1 MTRRCNSPCATLGER
16 PYNSLSMNRALFVLS
31 LALFAT
37 MLGNGVVI
45 PFIPIYAQ
53 EFGAS
58 GVAVGILFGAHSAS
72 RTFLLPLIGRASD
85 RRGRKAFLL
94 WGLLFYALTSVA
106 YLLANSLL
114 ALILVMA
121 LQGVATAMVQPVSMA
136 YVGDLTPK
144 GKEGAYAGYVNTA
157 FLGGVAG
164 GPVLGGVI
172 KDLFSMQASFIL
184 LGILSLLSLLL
195 LFFFLPE
202 VQKPQTT
209 HKKDEVSWREILS
222 SRPILGVALFRV
234 GYALSSTLIWIF
246 VPLLS
251 ASLLPLKT
259 SQVGLLISLNV
270 LISTILQ
277 APCGRLSD
285 RMNKAVLIS
294 VGSLLSAVSLAGFP
308 LASTFGHLLV
318 LNALVGAGF
327 GLAYPAHM
335 ALAMEHTPGS
345 NMGTVMSTLLTVH
358 SFGMTIAPPV
368 FGMVVDYYNLGSVFY
383 GAGLLCVACTVACYY
398 LTRDADLLLQSAQAV
413 EQEPAEKEPAVAD

>member
-1 MTRRCNSPCATLGER
+1 MWA
-16 PYNSLSMNRALFVLS
+16 
-31 LALFAT
+31 
-37 MLGNGVVI
+37 
-45 PFIPIYAQ
+45 
-53 EFGAS
+53 
-58 GVAVGILFGAHSAS
+58 
-72 RTFLLPLIGRASD
+72 
-85 RRGRKAFLL
+85 
-94 WGLLFYALTSVA
+94 
-106 YLLANSLL
+106 
-114 ALILVMA
+114 
-121 LQGVATAMVQPVSMA
+121 
-136 YVGDLTPK
+136 DLTPK

-157 FLGGVAG
+157 FLGGVAA

-202 VQKPQTT
+202 VQKPQATQ
-209 HKKDEVSWREILS
+209 KKDAASWREILS

-270 LISTILQ
+270 LISALLQ
-277 APCGRLSD
+277 APCGRLAD
-285 RMNKAVLIS
+285 RMNKAILI
-294 VGSLLSAVSLAGFP
+294 GSGGLLSAVSLAGFP

-345 NMGTVMSTLLTVH
+345 GMGTVMSALLTVH
-358 SFGMTIAPPV
+358 SFGMTIAPPI
-368 FGMVVDYYNLGSVFY
+368 FGMVADYYNLESVFY
-383 GAGLLCVACTVACYY
+383 AAGLLCVVCTVACYY
-398 LTRDADLLLQSAQAV
+398 LTRNADLLLQSGQTV
-413 EQEPAEKEPAVAD
+413 QQEPAEKAPAVAD

>member
-1 MTRRCNSPCATLGER
+1 MSGP
-16 PYNSLSMNRALFVLS
+16 LFVLS

-94 WGLLFYALTSVA
+94 WGLFCYALTSVA

-114 ALILVMA
+114 TLILVMA
-121 LQGVATAMVQPVSMA
+121 LQGIATAMVQPVSMA

-164 GPVLGGVI
+164 GPILGGVI
-172 KDLFSMQASFIL
+172 KDLFNMQASFIL
-184 LGILSLLSLLL
+184 LGVLSLLSLLL
-195 LFFFLPE
+195 LLFFLPE
-202 VQKPQTT
+202 VQKQ
-209 HKKDEVSWREILS
+209 HVVEKKEEASWRTILS
-222 SRPILGVALFRV
+222 SRPILGVSLFRV
-234 GYALSSTLIWIF
+234 GYALSSTLIWVF

-251 ASLLPLKT
+251 ASLLPLTT
-259 SQVGLLISLNV
+259 SQVGALISLNV
-270 LISTILQ
+270 LISAVLQ

-285 RMNKAVLIS
+285 HMNKAVLIS
-294 VGSLLSAVSLAGFP
+294 IGSLISAVSLAGFP
-308 LASTFGHLLV
+308 LASTFWHLLG

-335 ALAMEHTPGS
+335 GLAMEHTPGS
-345 NMGTVMSTLLTVH
+345 SMGTVMSILLTVH
-358 SFGMTIAPPV
+358 SFGMTIAPPI
-368 FGMVVDYYNLGSVFY
+368 FGIVVDYYDLSSLFY
-383 GAGLLCVACTVACYY
+383 SAGLLCVGCTVACYY
-398 LTRDADLLLQSAQAV
+398 LTRDSDVFLQTTRA
-413 EQEPAEKEPAVAD
+413 KEPAVVD

>member
-1 MTRRCNSPCATLGER
+1 MSGP
-16 PYNSLSMNRALFVLS
+16 LFVLS
-31 LALFAT
+31 VALFAT

-85 RRGRKAFLL
+85 RHGRKAFLL
-94 WGLLFYALTSVA
+94 WGLFCYALSSVA

-114 ALILVMA
+114 TLIVIMA
-121 LQGVATAMVQPVSMA
+121 LQGIATAMVQPVSMA

-164 GPVLGGVI
+164 GPILGGVI
-172 KDLFSMQASFIL
+172 KDLFNMQASFIL
-184 LGILSLLSLLL
+184 LGVLSLLSLLL
-195 LFFFLPE
+195 LLFFLPE
-202 VQKPQTT
+202 VQKQ
-209 HKKDEVSWREILS
+209 HVVEKKEEASWRTILS
-222 SRPILGVALFRV
+222 SRPILGVSLFRV
-234 GYALSSTLIWIF
+234 AYALSSTLIWVF

-251 ASLLPLKT
+251 ASLLPLTT
-259 SQVGLLISLNV
+259 SQVGALISLNV
-270 LISTILQ
+270 LISAVLQ

-285 RMNKAVLIS
+285 HMNKAVLI
-294 VGSLLSAVSLAGFP
+294 GIGGLISAVSLAGFP
-308 LASTFGHLLV
+308 LASTFWHLLG

-345 NMGTVMSTLLTVH
+345 SMGTVMSALLTVH

-368 FGMVVDYYNLGSVFY
+368 FGIVVDYYDLSSMFY
-383 GAGLLCVACTVACYY
+383 SAGLLSVVCTAACYY
-398 LTRDADLLLQSAQAV
+398 FTHDSDALLQARRAV
-413 EQEPAEKEPAVAD
+413 EKEPAVVD

>member
-1 MTRRCNSPCATLGER
+1 MSGP
-16 PYNSLSMNRALFVLS
+16 LFVLS
-31 LALFAT
+31 VALFAT

-85 RRGRKAFLL
+85 RHGRKAFLL
-94 WGLLFYALTSVA
+94 WGLFGYALSSVA
-106 YLLANSLL
+106 YLLAGSLL
-114 ALILVMA
+114 TLIVIMA

-164 GPVLGGVI
+164 GPILGGVI
-172 KDLFSMQASFIL
+172 KDLFNMQASFIL
-184 LGILSLLSLLL
+184 LGLLSLLSLLL
-195 LFFFLPE
+195 LLFFLPE
-202 VQKPQTT
+202 VQKQ
-209 HKKDEVSWREILS
+209 HVAEKKEIASWRTVLS

-234 GYALSSTLIWIF
+234 VYALSSTLIWVF

-251 ASLLPLKT
+251 ASLLPLTT
-259 SQVGLLISLNV
+259 SQVGALISLNV
-270 LISTILQ
+270 LISTVLQ
-277 APCGRLSD
+277 SPCGRLSD
-285 RMNKAVLIS
+285 RMNKAVLIGI
-294 VGSLLSAVSLAGFP
+294 GSLISGVSLAGFP
-308 LASTFGHLLV
+308 LTSTFWHLLV

-345 NMGTVMSTLLTVH
+345 SMGTVMSTLLTVH
-358 SFGMTIAPPV
+358 SFGMTVAPPI
-368 FGMVVDYYNLGSVFY
+368 FGIVVDYYNLSSMFY
-383 GAGLLCVACTVACYY
+383 SAGLLCVLCTVACYY
-398 LTRDADLLLQSAQAV
+398 LTRDADMLLRAGRV
-413 EQEPAEKEPAVAD
+413 VEKEPAVVD

>member
-1 MTRRCNSPCATLGER
+1 MTGPLI
-16 PYNSLSMNRALFVLS
+16 VLS

-85 RRGRKAFLL
+85 RRGRKSFLL
-94 WGLLFYALTSVA
+94 WGLFFYALTSVA
-106 YLLANSLL
+106 YLLAGSLL
-114 ALILVMA
+114 TLILIMA
-121 LQGVATAMVQPVSMA
+121 LQGIATAMVQPVSMA
-136 YVGDLTPK
+136 YVGDVTPK

-164 GPVLGGVI
+164 GPILGGVI
-172 KDLFSMQASFIL
+172 KDLFNMQASFIL

-195 LFFFLPE
+195 LLFFLPE
-202 VQKPQTT
+202 VPQQQG
-209 HKKDEVSWREILS
+209 KGNKEEVSWREILS

-234 GYALSSTLIWIF
+234 VYALSSTLIWVF

-251 ASLLPLKT
+251 ASLLSLST
-259 SQVGLLISLNV
+259 TQVGLLISLNV

-285 RMNKAVLIS
+285 RMNKAALIS
-294 VGSLLSAVSLAGFP
+294 SGSLLSAIALAGFP

-327 GLAYPAHM
+327 GVAYPAHM

-358 SFGMTIAPPV
+358 SFGMTIAPPI
-368 FGMVVDYYNLGSVFY
+368 FGVVVDYYNLSSMFY
-383 GAGLLCVACTVACYY
+383 SAGIVCVLSTLACYI
-398 LTRDADLLLQSAQAV
+398 LTHDSDRILQAKQTVEEAPALAD
-413 EQEPAEKEPAVAD
+413 

>member
-1 MTRRCNSPCATLGER
+1 MIAPLV
-16 PYNSLSMNRALFVLS
+16 VLS

-94 WGLLFYALTSVA
+94 WGLFCYALTSVA

-114 ALILVMA
+114 TLILVMA
-121 LQGVATAMVQPVSMA
+121 LQGIATAMVQPVSMA

-172 KDLFSMQASFIL
+172 KDLFNMQASFIL
-184 LGILSLLSLLL
+184 LGVLSLLSLLL

-202 VQKPQTT
+202 VQRQRGTGTK
-209 HKKDEVSWREILS
+209 EEASWREILS
-222 SRPILGVALFRV
+222 LRPILGVALFRIV
-234 GYALSSTLIWIF
+234 YALSSTLIWVF

-251 ASLLPLKT
+251 ASLLPLTT

-270 LISTILQ
+270 LISTVLQ

-285 RMNKAVLIS
+285 RMSKALLITI
-294 VGSLLSAVSLAGFP
+294 GGLISAVSLAGFP
-308 LASTFGHLLV
+308 LASTFWHLLA

-335 ALAMEHTPGS
+335 ALAMEHTPS
-345 NMGTVMSTLLTVH
+345 SSMGTVMSTLLTVH
-358 SFGMTIAPPV
+358 SFGMTIAPPI
-368 FGMVVDYYNLGSVFY
+368 FGIVVDYYNLSGMFYSV
-383 GAGLLCVACTVACYY
+383 GLLCVGCTVACYC
-398 LTRDADLLLQSAQAV
+398 LTHDSEVFLPAPQAV
-413 EQEPAEKEPAVAD
+413 EKEPAIVD

>member
-1 MTRRCNSPCATLGER
+1 MSGP
-16 PYNSLSMNRALFVLS
+16 LFVLS
-31 LALFAT
+31 MALFAT

-45 PFIPIYAQ
+45 PFIPLYAQ

-85 RRGRKAFLL
+85 RHGRKAFLL
-94 WGLLFYALTSVA
+94 WGLFFYALSSVA
-106 YLLANSLL
+106 YLLADSLL
-114 ALILVMA
+114 TLIVIMA

-164 GPVLGGVI
+164 GPILGGVI
-172 KDLFSMQASFIL
+172 KDLFNMQASFIL
-184 LGILSLLSLLL
+184 LGVLSLLSLLL
-195 LFFFLPE
+195 LLFFLPE
-202 VQKPQTT
+202 VQKQ
-209 HKKDEVSWREILS
+209 HVVEKKEAASWRTILS
-222 SRPILGVALFRV
+222 SRPILGVSLFRV
-234 GYALSSTLIWIF
+234 VYALSSTLIWVF

-251 ASLLPLKT
+251 ASLLPLTT
-259 SQVGLLISLNV
+259 SQVGALISLNV
-270 LISTILQ
+270 LISTVLQ

-285 RMNKAVLIS
+285 RMNKAVLI
-294 VGSLLSAVSLAGFP
+294 GIGGLISAVSLAGFP
-308 LASTFGHLLV
+308 LASTFWHLLG

-345 NMGTVMSTLLTVH
+345 SMGTVMSALLTVH

-368 FGMVVDYYNLGSVFY
+368 FGIVVDYYDLSSMFY
-383 GAGLLCVACTVACYY
+383 SAGLLSVVCTAGCYY
-398 LTRDADLLLQSAQAV
+398 FTHDADTLLQAGPAV
-413 EQEPAEKEPAVAD
+413 EKEPAVVD

>member
-1 MTRRCNSPCATLGER
+1 
-16 PYNSLSMNRALFVLS
+16 MNRALFVLS

-58 GVAVGILFGAHSAS
+58 GVEVGILFGAHSAS

-94 WGLLFYALTSVA
+94 WGLFFYALTSVA

-202 VQKPQTT
+202 VQKPQAA

-222 SRPILGVALFRV
+222 SRPILGVALFRI

-270 LISTILQ
+270 LISALLQ
-277 APCGRLSD
+277 APCGRLAD
-285 RMNKAVLIS
+285 RMNKAILIGS
-294 VGSLLSAVSLAGFP
+294 GSLLSAVALAGFP

-318 LNALVGAGF
+318 LNALVGTGF

-345 NMGTVMSTLLTVH
+345 GMGTVMSMLLTVH
-358 SFGMTIAPPV
+358 SFGMTIAPPI
-368 FGMVVDYYNLGSVFY
+368 FGVVVDYYNLGSVFY
-383 GAGLLCVACTVACYY
+383 AAGLLCVVCTVACYY
-398 LTRDADLLLQSAQAV
+398 LTHDADLLLQSGQTV
-413 EQEPAEKEPAVAD
+413 EQEPAAAD

>member
-1 MTRRCNSPCATLGER
+1 
-16 PYNSLSMNRALFVLS
+16 MNRALFVLS

-94 WGLLFYALTSVA
+94 WGLFFYALTSVA

-202 VQKPQTT
+202 VQKPQAA

-270 LISTILQ
+270 LISALLQ
-277 APCGRLSD
+277 APCGRLAD
-285 RMNKAVLIS
+285 RMNKAILI
-294 VGSLLSAVSLAGFP
+294 GSGGLLSAVALAGFP

-318 LNALVGAGF
+318 LNALVGTGF

-345 NMGTVMSTLLTVH
+345 GMGTVMSTLLTVH
-358 SFGMTIAPPV
+358 SFGMTIAPPI
-368 FGMVVDYYNLGSVFY
+368 FGVVADYYNLGSVFY
-383 GAGLLCVACTVACYY
+383 AAGLLCVVCTVACYY
-398 LTRDADLLLQSAQAV
+398 LTRDADLLLQSGQTV
-413 EQEPAEKEPAVAD
+413 GKEPAVAD

>member
-1 MTRRCNSPCATLGER
+1 MSGP
-16 PYNSLSMNRALFVLS
+16 LFVLS
-31 LALFAT
+31 VALFAT

-72 RTFLLPLIGRASD
+72 RTFLLPFIGRASD
-85 RRGRKAFLL
+85 RHGRKAFLL
-94 WGLLFYALTSVA
+94 WGLFCYALSSAA
-106 YLLANSLL
+106 YLLADSLL
-114 ALILVMA
+114 ALIVIMA

-144 GKEGAYAGYVNTA
+144 GKEGEYAGYVNTA

-164 GPVLGGVI
+164 GPLLGGVM
-172 KDLFSMQASFIL
+172 KDLFNMQASFIL
-184 LGILSLLSLLL
+184 LGGLSLLSLLL
-195 LFFFLPE
+195 LLFFLPE
-202 VQKPQTT
+202 VQQQ
-209 HKKDEVSWREILS
+209 HVSEKKGGASWRTIFS
-222 SRPILGVALFRV
+222 ARPILGVALFRV
-234 GYALSSTLIWIF
+234 VYALSSTLIWVF

-251 ASLLPLKT
+251 ASLLPLTT
-259 SQVGLLISLNV
+259 SQVGALISLNV

-277 APCGRLSD
+277 SPCGRLSD
-285 RMNKAVLIS
+285 RMSKAALIGI
-294 VGSLLSAVSLAGFP
+294 GSLLSTISLAGFP
-308 LASTFGHLLV
+308 LASTFWHLLG

-345 NMGTVMSTLLTVH
+345 SMGTMMSMLLTVH

-368 FGMVVDYYNLGSVFY
+368 FGIIVDYYHLSSMFY
-383 GAGLLCVACTVACYY
+383 SAGLLCIVCTVACYY
-398 LTRDADLLLQSAQAV
+398 LTYDSDGLLQAGRVV
-413 EQEPAEKEPAVAD
+413 EKIGGNRPTPE

>member
-1 MTRRCNSPCATLGER
+1 MSGP
-16 PYNSLSMNRALFVLS
+16 LFVLS
-31 LALFAT
+31 VALFAT

-85 RRGRKAFLL
+85 RHGRKAFLL
-94 WGLLFYALTSVA
+94 WGLFGYALSSVA
-106 YLLANSLL
+106 YLLAGSLL
-114 ALILVMA
+114 TLIVIMA

-164 GPVLGGVI
+164 GPILGGVI
-172 KDLFSMQASFIL
+172 KDLFNMQASFIL
-184 LGILSLLSLLL
+184 LGLLSLLSLLL
-195 LFFFLPE
+195 LLFFLPE
-202 VQKPQTT
+202 VQKQ
-209 HKKDEVSWREILS
+209 HVAEKKEIASWRTVLS

-234 GYALSSTLIWIF
+234 VYALSSTLIWVF

-251 ASLLPLKT
+251 ASLLPLTT
-259 SQVGLLISLNV
+259 SQVGALISLNV
-270 LISTILQ
+270 LISTVLQ
-277 APCGRLSD
+277 SPCGRLSD
-285 RMNKAVLIS
+285 RMNKAVLIGI
-294 VGSLLSAVSLAGFP
+294 GSLISGVSLAGFP
-308 LASTFGHLLV
+308 LTSTFWHLLV

-345 NMGTVMSTLLTVH
+345 SMGTVMSTLLTVH
-358 SFGMTIAPPV
+358 SFGMTVAPPI
-368 FGMVVDYYNLGSVFY
+368 FGIVVDYYNLSSMFY
-383 GAGLLCVACTVACYY
+383 SAGLLCVLCTVACYY
-398 LTRDADLLLQSAQAV
+398 LTRDADVLLRAGRV
-413 EQEPAEKEPAVAD
+413 VEKEPAVVD

>member
-1 MTRRCNSPCATLGER
+1 MSGP
-16 PYNSLSMNRALFVLS
+16 LFVLS
-31 LALFAT
+31 AALFAT

-85 RRGRKAFLL
+85 RHGRKAFLL
-94 WGLLFYALTSVA
+94 WGLFGYALSSVA
-106 YLLANSLL
+106 YLLAGSLL
-114 ALILVMA
+114 TLIVIMA

-164 GPVLGGVI
+164 GPILGGVI
-172 KDLFSMQASFIL
+172 KDLFNMQASFIL
-184 LGILSLLSLLL
+184 LGLLSLLSLLL
-195 LFFFLPE
+195 LLFFLPE
-202 VQKPQTT
+202 VQKQ
-209 HKKDEVSWREILS
+209 HVAEKKEIASWRTVLS

-234 GYALSSTLIWIF
+234 VYALSSTLIWVF

-251 ASLLPLKT
+251 ASLLPLTT
-259 SQVGLLISLNV
+259 SQVGALISLNV
-270 LISTILQ
+270 LISTVLQ
-277 APCGRLSD
+277 SPCGRLSD
-285 RMNKAVLIS
+285 RMNKAILIGI
-294 VGSLLSAVSLAGFP
+294 GSLISAVSLAGFP
-308 LASTFGHLLV
+308 LTSTFWHLLV

-345 NMGTVMSTLLTVH
+345 SMGTVMSTLLTVH
-358 SFGMTIAPPV
+358 SFGMTIAPPI
-368 FGMVVDYYNLGSVFY
+368 FGIVVDYYNLSSMFY
-383 GAGLLCVACTVACYY
+383 SAGLLCVVCTVACYY
-398 LTRDADLLLQSAQAV
+398 LTRDADVLLQAGRV
-413 EQEPAEKEPAVAD
+413 VEKEPAVVD

>member
-1 MTRRCNSPCATLGER
+1 MSGP
-16 PYNSLSMNRALFVLS
+16 LFVLS
-31 LALFAT
+31 VALFAT
-37 MLGNGVVI
+37 MLGNGIVI

-85 RRGRKAFLL
+85 RHGRKAFLL
-94 WGLLFYALTSVA
+94 WGLFGYALSSVA
-106 YLLANSLL
+106 YLLAGSLL
-114 ALILVMA
+114 TLIIVMA

-164 GPVLGGVI
+164 GPILGGVI
-172 KDLFSMQASFIL
+172 KDLFNMQASFIL
-184 LGILSLLSLLL
+184 LGLLSLLSLLL
-195 LFFFLPE
+195 LLFFLPE
-202 VQKPQTT
+202 VQKQ
-209 HKKDEVSWREILS
+209 HVAEKKEIASWHTVLS

-234 GYALSSTLIWIF
+234 VYALSSTLIWVF

-251 ASLLPLKT
+251 ASLLPLTT
-259 SQVGLLISLNV
+259 SQVGALISLNV
-270 LISTILQ
+270 LISTVLQ
-277 APCGRLSD
+277 SPCGRLSD
-285 RMNKAVLIS
+285 RMNKAVLIGI
-294 VGSLLSAVSLAGFP
+294 GSLISGVSLAGFP
-308 LASTFGHLLV
+308 LASTFWHLLV

-345 NMGTVMSTLLTVH
+345 NMGMVMSTLLTVH
-358 SFGMTIAPPV
+358 SFGMTIAPPI
-368 FGMVVDYYNLGSVFY
+368 FGIVVDYYNLSSMFY
-383 GAGLLCVACTVACYY
+383 SAGLLCVVCTVACYY
-398 LTRDADLLLQSAQAV
+398 LTHDADVLLRAGRAV
-413 EQEPAEKEPAVAD
+413 EEEPAVVD

>member
-1 MTRRCNSPCATLGER
+1 MSGP
-16 PYNSLSMNRALFVLS
+16 LFVLS
-31 LALFAT
+31 VALFAT

-85 RRGRKAFLL
+85 RHGRKAFLL
-94 WGLLFYALTSVA
+94 WGLFGYALSSVA
-106 YLLANSLL
+106 YLLAGSLL
-114 ALILVMA
+114 TLIVIMA

-164 GPVLGGVI
+164 GPILGGVI
-172 KDLFSMQASFIL
+172 KDLFNMQASFIL
-184 LGILSLLSLLL
+184 LGVLSLLSLLL
-195 LFFFLPE
+195 LLFFLPE
-202 VQKPQTT
+202 VQK
-209 HKKDEVSWREILS
+209 HHVAEKKEIASWHTVLS
-222 SRPILGVALFRV
+222 ARPILGVALFRV
-234 GYALSSTLIWIF
+234 VYALSSTLIWVF

-251 ASLLPLKT
+251 ASLLPLTT
-259 SQVGLLISLNV
+259 SQVGALISLNV
-270 LISTILQ
+270 LISTVLQ
-277 APCGRLSD
+277 SPCGRLSD
-285 RMNKAVLIS
+285 RMNKAVLIGI
-294 VGSLLSAVSLAGFP
+294 GSLISAVSLAGFP
-308 LASTFGHLLV
+308 LTSTFWHLLV

-345 NMGTVMSTLLTVH
+345 SMGTVMSTLLTVH

-368 FGMVVDYYNLGSVFY
+368 FGIVVDYYNLSSMFY
-383 GAGLLCVACTVACYY
+383 SAGLLCVVCTVASYY
-398 LTRDADLLLQSAQAV
+398 LTHDADVLLQAGRV
-413 EQEPAEKEPAVAD
+413 VEKEPAVVD

>member
-1 MTRRCNSPCATLGER
+1 
-16 PYNSLSMNRALFVLS
+16 MNRALFVLS

-94 WGLLFYALTSVA
+94 WGLFFYALTSVA

-202 VQKPQTT
+202 VQKPQAT
-209 HKKDEVSWREILS
+209 HKKDVASWREILS

-270 LISTILQ
+270 LISALLQ
-277 APCGRLSD
+277 APCGRLAD
-285 RMNKAVLIS
+285 RMNKAILI
-294 VGSLLSAVSLAGFP
+294 GSGGLLSAVALAGFP
-308 LASTFGHLLV
+308 LASTFWHLLV
-318 LNALVGAGF
+318 LNALVGTGF

-345 NMGTVMSTLLTVH
+345 GMGTVMSTLLTVH
-358 SFGMTIAPPV
+358 SFGMTIAPPI

-383 GAGLLCVACTVACYY
+383 AAGLLCVVCTVACYY
-398 LTRDADLLLQSAQAV
+398 LTRDADLLLQSAQTV
-413 EQEPAEKEPAVAD
+413 EKEPAVAD

>member
-1 MTRRCNSPCATLGER
+1 MSGP
-16 PYNSLSMNRALFVLS
+16 LFVLS
-31 LALFAT
+31 VALFAT

-85 RRGRKAFLL
+85 RHGRKAFLL
-94 WGLLFYALTSVA
+94 WGLFCYALSSVA

-114 ALILVMA
+114 TLVVIMA
-121 LQGVATAMVQPVSMA
+121 LQGIATAMVQPVSMA

-164 GPVLGGVI
+164 GPILGGVI
-172 KDLFSMQASFIL
+172 KDLFNMQASFIL
-184 LGILSLLSLLL
+184 LGVLSLLSLLL
-195 LFFFLPE
+195 LLFFLPE
-202 VQKPQTT
+202 VQKQ
-209 HKKDEVSWREILS
+209 HVVEKKEEASWRTILS
-222 SRPILGVALFRV
+222 SRPILGVSLFRV
-234 GYALSSTLIWIF
+234 AYALSSTLIWVF

-251 ASLLPLKT
+251 ASLLPLTT
-259 SQVGLLISLNV
+259 SQVGALISLNV
-270 LISTILQ
+270 LISTVLQ

-285 RMNKAVLIS
+285 HMNKAVLI
-294 VGSLLSAVSLAGFP
+294 GIGGLISAVSLAGFP
-308 LASTFGHLLV
+308 LASTFWHLLG

-345 NMGTVMSTLLTVH
+345 SMGTVMSALLTVH

-368 FGMVVDYYNLGSVFY
+368 FGIVVDYYDLSSMFY
-383 GAGLLCVACTVACYY
+383 SAGLLSVVCTAACYY
-398 LTRDADLLLQSAQAV
+398 FTHDSDALLQTRRAV
-413 EQEPAEKEPAVAD
+413 EKEPAIVD

>member
-1 MTRRCNSPCATLGER
+1 
-16 PYNSLSMNRALFVLS
+16 
-31 LALFAT
+31 
-37 MLGNGVVI
+37 
-45 PFIPIYAQ
+45 
-53 EFGAS
+53 
-58 GVAVGILFGAHSAS
+58 
-72 RTFLLPLIGRASD
+72 
-85 RRGRKAFLL
+85 
-94 WGLLFYALTSVA
+94 
-106 YLLANSLL
+106 
-114 ALILVMA
+114 
-121 LQGVATAMVQPVSMA
+121 MVQPVSMA

-144 GKEGAYAGYVNTA
+144 GQEGAYAGYVNTA

-172 KDLFSMQASFIL
+172 KDLYSMQASFIL

-202 VQKPQTT
+202 VQKPQAA
-209 HKKDEVSWREILS
+209 HKKDEASWREILS

-270 LISTILQ
+270 LISALLQ

-294 VGSLLSAVSLAGFP
+294 AGSLLSAVSLAAFP

-345 NMGTVMSTLLTVH
+345 GMGTVMSTLLTVH
-358 SFGMTIAPPV
+358 SFGMTIAPPI

-383 GAGLLCVACTVACYY
+383 GAGLLCGVCTIGCYL
-398 LTRDADLLLQSAQAV
+398 LTHNAAVPPQSMQTV
-413 EQEPAEKEPAVAD
+413 EKEPTVAD